1 MENFQEI
8 SKYFTADCP
17 ADLKRLVSDAI
28 EQKAKDN
35 ALIKKEIIKEA
46 ELKKP
51 YFFRQLDGF
60 ANAQDDEVIKVDK
73 DGDVLYS
80 CNTWELRDYPS
91 TVELLLHEDSN
102 PDDVIR
108 ILKKMVN
115 LIEHNPEM
123 IADQSQR
130 NQFLNNIKAQ
140 QK

>member
-1 MENFQEI
+1 
-8 SKYFTADCP
+8 
-17 ADLKRLVSDAI
+17 
-28 EQKAKDN
+28 
-35 ALIKKEIIKEA
+35 
-46 ELKKP
+46 
-51 YFFRQLDGF
+51 
-60 ANAQDDEVIKVDK
+60 
-73 DGDVLYS
+73 VLYS

-115 LIEHNPEM
+115 LIELNPEM